1 VIKTMNDILSQVDLI
16 REAFHYKS
24 RFEGSTMVFKIDCP
38 VTEEPGFPWL
48 VKDLALLAQTGFRV
62 VIVPGAN
69 EAIDR
74 VLQRQ
79 NIASAFYTTGDSS
92 EPVRITDANAM
103 PFVEMAAFHTATR
116 FMPFL
121 SGSRVDAIIG
131 NFVRARGSG
140 VVDGVDMGHTGA
152 VDKIYSDSISRVL
165 NLGAVPILPC
175 IGWSPSGKAYN
186 VPSDEIALAVS
197 SALGANKLFIVSS
210 HNGIRG
216 ELKQLPENI
225 ETREDGSIVRLTP
238 ADAEKIISAL
248 AAANAGKT
256 RGQGQGQM
264 MPPPPPPL
272 LRELMLALAA
282 CRAGIDRVHLIDG
295 REEGAVL
302 KELFSNLGVGT
313 MIFTD
318 EYESIRPLHSRDLP
332 DVLRIM
338 EPLMKAGILIRRTA
352 EQIQEKRE
360 DYAVF
365 EIDGSVHA
373 CGALH
378 DWGEGQGEIA
388 AIASDPLYSG
398 MNLGRRIVGYLIEK
412 ARKKGMNRVFVL
424 TTVTQDWFEALGF
437 REAGTD
443 SLPEK
448 KRQVYDQSRKS
459 KVFALVL

>member
-1 VIKTMNDILSQVDLI
+1 MKEILSQVDLI

-38 VTEEPGFPWL
+38 VIEEPGFPWL
-48 VKDLALLAQTGFRV
+48 VKDLALLAQTGFKV
-62 VIVPGAN
+62 VIVPGAK

-74 VLQRQ
+74 VLQQ
-79 NIASAFYTTGDSS
+79 QKIASTFNTPTDSG
-92 EPVRITDANAM
+92 EPVRITDAQAM
-103 PFVEMAAFHTATR
+103 PFVEMAAFHVATR

-131 NFVRARGSG
+131 NFVRARGLG
-140 VVDGVDMGHTGA
+140 IVNGVDMGHTGA
-152 VDKIYSDSISRVL
+152 VDKVFTESISKVL
-165 NLGAVPILPC
+165 NQGAVPILPC
-175 IGWSPSGKAYN
+175 IGWSPAGKAYN

-197 SALGANKLFIVSS
+197 SALGANKLFIVSA
-210 HNGIRG
+210 HNGIHG
-216 ELKQLPENI
+216 EIKEFPENI
-225 ETREDGSIVRLTP
+225 ETRDDGSIVRLTP
-238 ADAEKIISAL
+238 ADTEKIISAL
-248 AAANAGKT
+248 ISSNTGKPKE
-256 RGQGQGQM
+256 QF
-264 MPPPPPPL
+264 PPPL
-272 LRELMLALAA
+272 LRELRLALSA

-295 REEGAVL
+295 RDEGAVL

-313 MIFTD
+313 MVYTD
-318 EYESIRPLHSRDLP
+318 EYESIKPLHSRDLP

-338 EPLMKAGILIRRTA
+338 EPLMKSGILLRRTA
-352 EQIQEKRE
+352 ENIQEKRE

-388 AIASDPLYSG
+388 AVASDPLYSG
-398 MNLGRRIVGYLIEK
+398 MNLGRRVVGYLIEK

-424 TTVTQDWFEALGF
+424 TIATQDWFEALGF
-437 REAGTD
+437 REARLD

-459 KVFALVL
+459 KVYALEL

>member
-1 VIKTMNDILSQVDLI
+1 MKDTLSQVELI

-38 VTEEPGFPWL
+38 VTEDPGFPWL

-62 VIVPGAN
+62 VIVPGAK
-69 EAIDR
+69 EAIDQ
-74 VLQRQ
+74 VLQGQ
-79 NIASAFYTTGDSS
+79 KIASAFSAAGNSG
-92 EPVRITDANAM
+92 EPVRVTEARAM
-103 PFVEMAAFHTATR
+103 PFVEMAAFHVATR
-116 FMPFL
+116 FMTFL

-131 NFVRARGSG
+131 NFVRARGLG
-140 VVDGVDMGHTGA
+140 VVDGVDMEHTGT
-152 VDKIYSDSISRVL
+152 VDKIFTESIRRVL
-165 NLGAVPILPC
+165 QLGAVPILPC
-175 IGWSPSGKAYN
+175 IGWSPAGKAYN
-186 VPSDEIALAVS
+186 VPSDEIALKVS
-197 SALGANKLFIVSS
+197 SALGANKLFIVST

-216 ELKQLPENI
+216 EIKDLPENI
-225 ETREDGSIVRLTP
+225 ETRDDGSIVRLTP
-238 ADAEKIISAL
+238 ADTEKIISAL
-248 AAANAGKT
+248 VSANSGKA
-256 RGQGQGQM
+256 QGQM
-264 MPPPPPPL
+264 PQSPQFPPPL
-272 LRELMLALAA
+272 LRELRLALSA

-295 REEGAVL
+295 KEEGAVL

-318 EYESIRPLHSRDLP
+318 EYESIKPLSGVDLP
-332 DVLRIM
+332 DILRIM
-338 EPLMKAGILIRRTA
+338 EPLMKSGILVRRTA
-352 EQIQEKRE
+352 EQIQEKRD

-388 AIASDPLYSG
+388 AVASDPLYSG

-424 TTVTQDWFEALGF
+424 TTVTQDWFETLGF
-437 REAGTD
+437 REARLD

-448 KRQVYDQSRKS
+448 KRQVYDKSRNS
-459 KVFALVL
+459 KVYALEL